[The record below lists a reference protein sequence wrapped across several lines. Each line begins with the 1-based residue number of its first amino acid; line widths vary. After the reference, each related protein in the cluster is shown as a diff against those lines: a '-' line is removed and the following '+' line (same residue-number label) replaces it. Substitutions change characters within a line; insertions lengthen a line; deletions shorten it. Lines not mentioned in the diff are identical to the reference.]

1 MNALL
6 QHRGHQL
13 MGSGH
18 SIALQNFNENLS
30 ILTMLGAY
38 ALMIKAGFAVNTI
51 VIVFGLFVSAAMAW
65 LTKKHGHDQD

>member
-18 SIALQNFNENLS
+18 SIALQNFNENIT
-30 ILTMLGAY
+30 ILLMLGAY
-38 ALMIKAGFAVNTI
+38 ALMIRSGLSVNFAV
-51 VIVFGLFVSAAMAW
+51 VAFGGFVFTVMAW
-65 LTKKHGHDQD
+65 LYRKHGHDQD